1 MFETEGADEDFLA
14 IVNSVCAGDVVFSSN
29 APLGR
34 ADVQPQP
41 FSVPASYADVQQKF
55 SDALQQLNIEI
66 CELLLQWE
74 EDDVLSA
81 SSHRSRNSQSSAC
94 SVCNNSPN
102 FWRNSNAHPRQRPE
116 DPSEAL
122 RCPGCAGHVAVRDTG
137 ELLQALRRVDA
148 DLAGVDVW
156 LGEQI
161 DHLSSVQGEIKQ
173 IQSES
178 SALEISWQN
187 LTRIQA
193 LVKSIVNNLQIT
205 AEEEDLIT
213 KADKHLRSILNGSVV
228 VTTSDFEGA
237 LAPLLAALRS
247 LVRALGTSV
256 ESVASCTPEEW
267 EHVKLS
273 AGVLQQLEKLNNVA
287 AGFCTLM
294 NDMMTTI
301 YSLILKHRA
310 LNDSSKSNDSVIIR
324 RYSFST
330 LSKEIQEASSI
341 SLLSAENA
349 SLRGRVKNQLLA
361 AQNAFHTALKQFL
374 PVLDATIV
382 LVPTNL
388 ALPLIG
394 RSRRAYVE
402 SVQQLLYSPLIKQ
415 LFKELLSAVAVCP
428 PQTLATIP
436 RSRAAKVNSN
446 NEMNSMFV
454 QYSYGIRESSAAVAV
469 ARPHV
474 FRVWDALVGAA
485 HLLGPVIAREREF
498 FSVRLLLFL
507 LSKTS
512 SQ

>member
-14 IVNSVCAGDVVFSSN
+14 VVNSVCAGDAVSSLH
-29 APLGR
+29 APLGLRSPNRNDR
-34 ADVQPQP
+34 AADLQQA
-41 FSVPASYADVQQKF
+41 FSAPASYADVQQKF

-81 SSHRSRNSQSSAC
+81 SSNNSQISVSS
-94 SVCNNSPN
+94 SNSTSP
-102 FWRNSNAHPRQRPE
+102 
-116 DPSEAL
+116 
-122 RCPGCAGHVAVRDTG
+122 GHVAVRDTG

-161 DHLSSVQGEIKQ
+161 DHLSTVQGEIKQ

-228 VTTSDFEGA
+228 VAASDFAVA

-273 AGVLQQLEKLNNVA
+273 AGVLQQLQKLNNAA
-287 AGFCTLM
+287 AGFSTLM
-294 NDMMTTI
+294 NDVMTNI
-301 YSLILKHRA
+301 YSLILKHRV
-310 LNDSSKSNDSVIIR
+310 LNDSSKSNESVLIR

-330 LSKEIQEASSI
+330 LTKEIQESSV
-341 SLLSAENA
+341 SEAKNA
-349 SLRGRVKNQLLA
+349 SVPGRVKNQLLA
-361 AQNAFHTALKQFL
+361 AQSSFHNVLKQFL
-374 PVLDATIV
+374 PILDATIL
-382 LVPTNL
+382 LVPENL
-388 ALPLIG
+388 VVSLIM

-402 SVQQLLYSPLIKQ
+402 SVQQLLYSPLIRQ
-415 LFKELLSAVAVCP
+415 MFKELLSAVVVCP
-428 PQTLATIP
+428 PQTLASIP
-436 RSRAAKVNSN
+436 RSRASKANSN
-446 NEMNSMFV
+446 SELNSMFV
-454 QYSYGIRESSAAVAV
+454 QYSFCVRESGAVAA
-469 ARPHV
+469 ARPPSL
-474 FRVWDALVGAA
+474 RVWDALVGAA

-498 FSVRLLLFL
+498 FSVRLL
-507 LSKTS
+507 
-512 SQ
+512 